1 VRLLVKKKSYARR
14 EDNARTQRVIWG
26 ECCGGG
32 GGGGDGGGVGWN
44 WKCYTESVEAGEKCS
59 KQLEQV
65 VSAYIGY
72 GGPNWNSRS
81 GKMIFPLTF

>member
-26 ECCGGG
+26 ECCGG

>member
-1 VRLLVKKKSYARR
+1 MRLLVKKKSYARR

-26 ECCGGG
+26 ECCGG